1 MIARTFRYGDPPF
14 DARER
19 ERERERRRGGMSDA
33 LAGRG
38 RIQSM
43 ANSGRSVFFGGDMS
57 FRV

>member
-1 MIARTFRYGDPPF
+1 
-14 DARER
+14 
-19 ERERERRRGGMSDA
+19 MSDA

-43 ANSGRSVFFGGDMS
+43 ANSGRSVFFGGDVS